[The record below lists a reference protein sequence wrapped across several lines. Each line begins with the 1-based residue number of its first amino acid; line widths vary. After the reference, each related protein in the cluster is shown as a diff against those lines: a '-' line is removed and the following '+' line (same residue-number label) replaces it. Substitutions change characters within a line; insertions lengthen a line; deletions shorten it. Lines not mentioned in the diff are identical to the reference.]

1 MAFLIPMVLATDVLV
16 VLEAV
21 QDSSV
26 PWSSHD
32 SGDTEWSPFT
42 SFLFAIFCSL
52 TTVDCPTQG
61 DWDCLREKW
70 ATSSHWINQL
80 FHPSY
85 HFAIIEEKGR
95 WKWEKKKKRS
105 PCKDICCP
113 LLKSLSVL
121 AVTLCFSLC
130 DLRCRLFLYPK
141 SSRHYAWPR
150 WALPART
157 MKLPFVLVYYI

>member
-95 WKWEKKKKRS
+95 WKWEKKKKEAHAKTYAAHFWS
-105 PCKDICCP
+105 PFLS
-113 LLKSLSVL
+113 LLLLSVL
-121 AVTLCFSLC
+121 VCATFVADFFSTPSPVVIMR
-130 DLRCRLFLYPK
+130 DLGGHYQQEPWSFL
-141 SSRHYAWPR
+141 S
-150 WALPART
+150 
-157 MKLPFVLVYYI
+157 F